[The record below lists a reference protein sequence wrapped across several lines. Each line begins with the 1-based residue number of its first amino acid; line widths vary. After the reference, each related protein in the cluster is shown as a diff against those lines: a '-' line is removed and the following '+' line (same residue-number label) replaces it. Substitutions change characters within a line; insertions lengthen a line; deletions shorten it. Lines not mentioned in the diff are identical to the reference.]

1 MKYTLDTTI
10 NKPINEVVNLLNN
23 PENSHVWME
32 GLQSVDILEGVHGKK
47 GAKCKLKFLHGNKEM
62 EMIET
67 ILENDL
73 PRRIVKTYDSK
84 GVSNIIFTSLE
95 SIDGNKTKYISTQEF
110 KMHGFMKV
118 VAFLAPGM
126 FKKQTKKI
134 LSNFKNFA
142 ESK

>member
-1 MKYTLDTTI
+1 MKYTLDIII
-10 NKPINEVVNLLNN
+10 NKPIDEVVNLFNN
-23 PENSHVWME
+23 PENIHVWME
-32 GLQSVDILEGVHGKK
+32 GLQSVDILEGVPGKK
-47 GAKCKLKFLHGNKEM
+47 GAKCALKFLHGNKET

-67 ILENDL
+67 ILESDL
-73 PRRIVKTYDSK
+73 PNRLVKTYDSK
-84 GVSNIIFTSLE
+84 GVNNIIFTSME
-95 SIDGNKTKYISTQEF
+95 SVEGNKTKYISTQEF

-134 LSNFKNFA
+134 LTNFKNFA